1 MRRGLLH
8 AIVVVLPL
16 WAAFGDTPRGQ
27 TRSTPVALDA
37 PLRAFWD
44 ASSPDEAERTVPRVL
59 GASSDFDA
67 VWKRLKA
74 GRAYTT
80 QPTGRRPMLSTVDG
94 VALDNVAD
102 IPVEYDPAR
111 AWQLRVQLH
120 GGVGRDAPAA
130 GGEIRPLTDRIP
142 GATEIV
148 LHPRAWSGSM
158 WWMATGVDNVVRLVD
173 RMKRLYNIDASR
185 VYISGIS
192 DGGTGVYF
200 LAMRLATPW
209 SACMAIN
216 GHPSVLANPQSGADG
231 DLFIANLVN
240 CPLLIVNGGRD
251 RLYPAR
257 SVAPIVDMMRRAGA
271 SLLFHV
277 FDDAGHDVSWW
288 PDERPRYQEFVET
301 HARPAHPER
310 LSWETE
316 RTDRYNR
323 IRWLVIDRLGA
334 RPSDAP
340 LANVNT
346 FGADPEQGTTLYAR
360 NHASGRVD
368 IVRSGN
374 TFDARSRGVQEFTL
388 LLSPDVVD
396 FARPVQVVVNG
407 RTVHTGAIKKDVAT
421 LLKWA
426 ARDNDST
433 MLYGAALKISV
444 P

>member
-1 MRRGLLH
+1 MQRWLLPGI
-8 AIVVVLPL
+8 ALLFAL
-16 WAAFGDTPRGQ
+16 WAAFGDTARGQ
-27 TRSTPVALDA
+27 TRSTPADLDA

-44 ASSPDEAERTVPRVL
+44 AASPDEAERAVPRVL

-67 VWKRLKA
+67 LWKRLKA
-74 GRAYTT
+74 GRTYTT
-80 QPTGRRPMLSTVDG
+80 QPTGRRSLPSTVDG
-94 VALDNVAD
+94 VALDNVAE
-102 IPVEYDPAR
+102 IPADYDPAR
-111 AWQLRVQLH
+111 PWQLRVQLH

-130 GGEIRPLTDRIP
+130 GAEIRPLTDRIP
-142 GATEIV
+142 GVPEIV

-158 WWMATGVDNVVRLVD
+158 WWMATGADNIMQLVD
-173 RMKRLYNIDASR
+173 RVKRAYNIDASR
-185 VYISGIS
+185 VYVSGIS
-192 DGGTGVYF
+192 DGGTGVFF

-209 SACMAIN
+209 SACVSLN
-216 GHPSVLANPQSGADG
+216 GHPSVLANEQSLTDG
-231 DLFIANLVN
+231 ELFIGNMVN

-257 SVAPIVDMMRRAGA
+257 SVAPLVGMMRRAGV

-288 PDERPRYQEFVET
+288 PDERPRYEEFVRT
-301 HARPAHPER
+301 HVRPAHPER

-323 IRWLVIDRLGA
+323 MRWLVIDRLGA
-334 RPSDAP
+334 RPSDVQ
-340 LANVNT
+340 LEDVNT
-346 FGADPEQGTTLYAR
+346 VGPNPEQAVTLYAR
-360 NHASGRVD
+360 DHPSGRVD
-368 IVRSGN
+368 VVRSGN
-374 TFDARSRGVQEFTL
+374 TFDARTRGVQEFTL

-407 RTVHTGAIKKDVAT
+407 RTVHTGAITKDVAT
-421 LLKWA
+421 LLRWA

-433 MLYGAALKISV
+433 MLYGAALKIAV